1 MSSRGR
7 TSRTLSWPCSSATRR
22 RCPRCTASTPA
33 GASPRARTALE
44 RAGFS
49 RGRARHHPGALLR
62 HFAPRAFQADMDDT
76 KLGVGPKEPRDAPA
90 RRSQAHS
97 LFSYLPC
104 DCTSTCLPA
113 RRSRR
118 AACARLNM
126 SHAVFD
132 CQCGRAAG
140 RMPHAPCCSAA
151 CQGWPDSKV
160 PSRVVPH
167 MRRDRGGHPTPCLHS
182 SRGPGWEWQPQW
194 RLHAGERA
202 NSVYRYHT
210 VIASACRTCRLRI
223 KTVSP

>member
-113 RRSRR
+113 RRSRSGLCKAQDVTR
-118 AACARLNM
+118 
-126 SHAVFD
+126 SH
-132 CQCGRAAG
+132 
-140 RMPHAPCCSAA
+140 
-151 CQGWPDSKV
+151 
-160 PSRVVPH
+160 
-167 MRRDRGGHPTPCLHS
+167 L
-182 SRGPGWEWQPQW
+182 
-194 RLHAGERA
+194 
-202 NSVYRYHT
+202 
-210 VIASACRTCRLRI
+210 IASAAEQQGACRTRPAALPHVRGGPTQKCPAEWSHTCGGTEAGIPRHACIAAEGRAGSGSRSGGSMLASER
-223 KTVSP
+223 TVCIGTTP